1 MLLYTYTMIAC
12 SPLAVHI
19 IKKKKKSSN
28 RLIVKDVARWEG
40 SYMETTFGRKGV
52 SGRNPSSQHV
62 DQICVR
68 VFLPT
73 LFV

>member
-40 SYMETTFGRKGV
+40 S
-52 SGRNPSSQHV
+52 
-62 DQICVR
+62 
-68 VFLPT
+68 
-73 LFV
+73 